1 MKTKFSPE
9 LNALINA
16 AQNRD
21 EIKKAAAM
29 MFQFYTELVNAG
41 FDKGQALYVVVQ
53 TALGGNKAN
62 D

>member
-1 MKTKFSPE
+1 METKFSPE
-9 LNALINA
+9 FQSLIDM

-29 MFQFYTELVNAG
+29 MHCLYMELVNAG
-41 FDKGQALYVVVQ
+41 FREDQALYII
-53 TALGGNKAN
+53 TSTINGGNNN